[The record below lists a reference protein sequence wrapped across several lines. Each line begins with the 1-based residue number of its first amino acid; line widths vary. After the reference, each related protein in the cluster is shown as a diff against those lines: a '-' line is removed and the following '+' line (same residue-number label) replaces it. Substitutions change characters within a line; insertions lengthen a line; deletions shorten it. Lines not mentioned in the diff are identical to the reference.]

1 MGRRGFPRV
10 DIRDAWEL
18 AGGEGGHLGEGYQV
32 FRNQH
37 LEACVCVCGWVV
49 VGCGQAVEGLE
60 CPTRGWMCIQWT
72 AQEVLHCLFLKGNK
86 CH

>member
-37 LEACVCVCGWVV
+37 LEACVCVCVWVG
-49 VGCGQAVEGLE
+49 GCGLGPGGGGTGVSDQRVDVYSVDSTGS
-60 CPTRGWMCIQWT
+60 T
-72 AQEVLHCLFLKGNK
+72 ALPIFERE
-86 CH
+86 